1 MKGPIVPIT
10 VVRLVC
16 ELKQRSGY
24 KYELAVCLASALYG
38 TLACVE
44 FTRKEC
50 IPENVFAWFL
60 GLCPTIA
67 LLLDTHYGD
76 PFASS
81 LPLFAVVGGGST
93 GGGWSRGVGGGGIK
107 GACAK
112 SWNGVKSRIAR
123 KRQPVVDIETGVI
136 CDQTE

>member
-1 MKGPIVPIT
+1 MKGPVVPIT
-10 VVRLVC
+10 IVRLVC

-44 FTRKEC
+44 FTRKEY
-50 IPENVFAWFL
+50 IPENVFALFL
-60 GLCPTIA
+60 GLCPA
-67 LLLDTHYGD
+67 LVLVLDTYYGD
-76 PFASS
+76 PFAIS
-81 LPLFAVVGGGST
+81 LPLFAVVGGGN
-93 GGGWSRGVGGGGIK
+93 GCVSRGIGGGGVK
-107 GACAK
+107 GACMK

-123 KRQPVVDIETGVI
+123 KRQPVVDIETGVV